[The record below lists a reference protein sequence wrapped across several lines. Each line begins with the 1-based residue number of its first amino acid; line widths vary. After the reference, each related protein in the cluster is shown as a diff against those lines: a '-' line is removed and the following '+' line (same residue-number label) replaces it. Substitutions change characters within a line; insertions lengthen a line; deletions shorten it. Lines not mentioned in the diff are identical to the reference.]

1 VGNGEVVLEA
11 LVSVFT
17 FCNGPSCPGTVSPQ
31 GGDVA
36 LVGLAH
42 GTDQNN
48 AIAIVGFPSTNSVTC
63 ETIANGV
70 ATQIPVALSNGSLT
84 SPDEYEIAATS
95 GSVNFYIDGQ
105 LVATST
111 TNIPTTPLN
120 ALFYVSSVGSS
131 TNYIEENLS
140 VSDVSF
146 KQLP

>member
-1 VGNGEVVLEA
+1 MA
-11 LVSVFT
+11 LPLKSRLRFQT
-17 FCNGPSCPGTVSPQ
+17 
-31 GGDVA
+31 
-36 LVGLAH
+36 
-42 GTDQNN
+42 
-48 AIAIVGFPSTNSVTC
+48 
-63 ETIANGV
+63 E
-70 ATQIPVALSNGSLT
+70 SLT